1 MKKILILTLTLLL
14 SLSLLVSCS
23 ADEEDDS
30 THKEGEVV
38 TLNVYN
44 WGEYISDGFEGAID
58 SNAEFEKYFNTYL
71 SEKYGGIKIEVNYTT
86 YATNED
92 MYSKLS
98 SGAGTYDVI
107 CPSDYMIQRMADE
120 GLLYAFGAE
129 NLENYKYIDEDFK
142 GLYYDENNLYS
153 VPYTYGM
160 VGIIYNYTLMNP
172 EDIDE
177 NGEMINKSWAM
188 LWDEDYKGKIL
199 QFNNPRDAFGSAMY
213 YLGLDINS
221 ADEEVWQTALNKLKE
236 QKPLVQG
243 YVNDEIFNKMT
254 TGSATLAPYFAG
266 DFVTMLEDNEY
277 LKFYY
282 PKEGTNMFV
291 DGMCIPK
298 NAENKELAMEYI
310 NFMLSEEVAVANA
323 LYIGYASPNTLV
335 QNSEEYK
342 EEMGEEVLDI
352 LYSDVDVNAN
362 YPFDPYYHS
371 FTDTDKYRPD
381 MQAYVNS
388 LWESLKTE
396 SAIDLWVHIATAVI
410 LLIVIV
416 PAVYSIYIKKK
427 RSRFYRK
434 PAKK

>member
-107 CPSDYMIQRMADE
+107 GPSDYMIQRMADE

-199 QFNNPRDAFGSAMY
+199 QFNNPRDAFG
-213 YLGLDINS
+213 
-221 ADEEVWQTALNKLKE
+221 
-236 QKPLVQG
+236 
-243 YVNDEIFNKMT
+243 
-254 TGSATLAPYFAG
+254 
-266 DFVTMLEDNEY
+266 
-277 LKFYY
+277 
-282 PKEGTNMFV
+282 
-291 DGMCIPK
+291 
-298 NAENKELAMEYI
+298 
-310 NFMLSEEVAVANA
+310 
-323 LYIGYASPNTLV
+323 
-335 QNSEEYK
+335 
-342 EEMGEEVLDI
+342 
-352 LYSDVDVNAN
+352 
-362 YPFDPYYHS
+362 
-371 FTDTDKYRPD
+371 
-381 MQAYVNS
+381 
-388 LWESLKTE
+388 
-396 SAIDLWVHIATAVI
+396 
-410 LLIVIV
+410 
-416 PAVYSIYIKKK
+416 
-427 RSRFYRK
+427 
-434 PAKK
+434 